1 MKRYYL
7 IAGFFMVAALMAS
20 YWTDIQNGYVELQ
33 KNNTN
38 LPYIIDME
46 AGNGLP
52 DFAQK
57 TVRVEEAYIF
67 AMENQE
73 LVMYISCY
81 CGCANMQHSDNLI
94 EHKSLKECYIK
105 PGGSFEP
112 HASSCKLCNDI
123 TLEVK
128 ELIGQDYS
136 LKESRIIIDEKY
148 SGRGVGTD
156 TPLPP

>member
-7 IAGFFMVAALMAS
+7 IAGFFMVAALMAL
-20 YWTDIQNGYVELQ
+20 YLPGIQNSYVEPEET
-33 KNNTN
+33 NTN
-38 LPYIIDME
+38 LPGTIDME

-57 TVRVEEAYIF
+57 TVRVEEAYTF
-67 AMENQE
+67 ASGNQK

-81 CGCANMQHSDNLI
+81 CGCANMQHSDKLI

-105 PGGSFEP
+105 PDGSFEP

-128 ELIGQDYS
+128 ELLGQGYS
-136 LKESRIIIDEKY
+136 LKDARKTIDEKY
-148 SGRGVGTD
+148 SGRGVGTN
-156 TPLPP
+156 TSMPV

>member
-1 MKRYYL
+1 MNRYYL

-20 YWTDIQNGYVELQ
+20 YWPDIRNGYVGAEE
-33 KNNTN
+33 NNTN
-38 LPYIIDME
+38 LPETIDME
-46 AGNGLP
+46 ADNGLP
-52 DFAQK
+52 DFARK
-57 TVRVEEAYIF
+57 TVRVEEAYTF

-81 CGCANMQHSDNLI
+81 CGCANMQHSDKLI

-105 PGGSFEP
+105 PDGSFEQ
-112 HASSCKLCNDI
+112 HASNCKACNDI

-128 ELIGQDYS
+128 ELIGQGYS
-136 LKESRIIIDEKY
+136 LKEVRNTIDEKY
-148 SGRGVGTD
+148 SGRGAGTD